1 MRETERAENRI
12 QTENK
17 GGMRHTE
24 TEDNKNSETVAWKTR
39 EETLGIATRKKK
51 MVGGEKN
58 RKLKKK
64 KKDTRRPRRRGRSK
78 ISEHKVN

>member
-1 MRETERAENRI
+1 MHETERAENRI

-17 GGMRHTE
+17 GGTRHTE

-39 EETLGIATRKKK
+39 EEIMGIATRKKK

-64 KKDTRRPRRRGRSK
+64 KKIQEDEEEEEEAKSLSIK
-78 ISEHKVN
+78 

>member
-1 MRETERAENRI
+1 MHETERAENRI

-17 GGMRHTE
+17 GGTRHTE

-39 EETLGIATRKKK
+39 EEIMGIATRKKK

-64 KKDTRRPRRRGRSK
+64 KKDTRRRRRGRSK

>member
-1 MRETERAENRI
+1 MHETERAENRI

-17 GGMRHTE
+17 GGTRHTE

-39 EETLGIATRKKK
+39 EEIMGIATRKKK

-64 KKDTRRPRRRGRSK
+64 KKRYKKTKKRK
-78 ISEHKVN
+78 KQNL

>member
-1 MRETERAENRI
+1 MHETERAENRI

-17 GGMRHTE
+17 GGTRHTE
-24 TEDNKNSETVAWKTR
+24 TEDSKNSETVAWKTR
-39 EETLGIATRKKK
+39 EEIMGIATRKKK

-64 KKDTRRPRRRGRSK
+64 KKIQEDEEEEEEAKSLSIK
-78 ISEHKVN
+78 

>member
-1 MRETERAENRI
+1 MHETERAENRI

-17 GGMRHTE
+17 GGTRHTE

-39 EETLGIATRKKK
+39 EEIMGIATRKKK

-64 KKDTRRPRRRGRSK
+64 KKIQEDEEEEEAKSLSIK
-78 ISEHKVN
+78 